1 MTLFTLVIDN
11 FKSNRQARKT
21 LISYSSIS
29 IFCVIFDKIYA
40 LFGHGVSSYSMSLM
54 FLYPLLG
61 GVLPF
66 LILWLL
72 IPKSIDVVNYRFSY
86 NSHNSGIAAL
96 TTGSLLNGI
105 FEIAG
110 TSSPYMII
118 FTVCGVIMVTT
129 GVLTYIYNSYKYK
142 KSDFL
147 LK

>member
-1 MTLFTLVIDN
+1 MTLFTLVINN

-21 LISYSSIS
+21 LISYSAVS

-72 IPKSIDVVNYRFSY
+72 IPRSTDITNYRFSY

-110 TSSPYMII
+110 TSSPYLII
-118 FTVCGVIMVTT
+118 YTVCGWIMLAT
-129 GVLTYIYNSYKYK
+129 GVLTYLFNLYKCK
-142 KSDFL
+142 KSD
-147 LK
+147 